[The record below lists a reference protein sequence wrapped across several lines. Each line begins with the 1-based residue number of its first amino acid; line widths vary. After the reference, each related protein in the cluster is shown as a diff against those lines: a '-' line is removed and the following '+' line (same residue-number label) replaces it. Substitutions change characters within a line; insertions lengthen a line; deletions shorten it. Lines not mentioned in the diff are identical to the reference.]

1 MSRSLNVSQQYI
13 EQVKLAVKRSGFPR
27 QKDLAENLQL
37 SLATISN
44 FLNGRPVDYLNFYEI
59 CQTLGLELD
68 KVADFEPQKCKN
80 SSPTLD
86 LESEQTT
93 TTFFQEE
100 SEIEVVNY
108 VERPPIESQCYETIG
123 QPGSLL
129 RIKAS
134 KRMGKTWLIN
144 NIIHQAL
151 KQNYMTV
158 RLSLLLAD
166 GTVLR
171 SIDEFLRW
179 FCIVV
184 CRQLRLPPKL
194 AEYWEQGL
202 GSNYNCTLYFEE
214 YLLAH
219 IERPLVLCLDEVD
232 RIFPYTGIAED
243 FLGMLRAW
251 HEEAKTRQSW
261 RKLRLILAHSTEAY
275 IPLNINRSPF
285 NVGIGIELPEFTSEQ
300 IRDLSKR
307 QGLNLDT
314 SQVLHLMDLVGGH
327 PYLVQRAI
335 YHLTSQKIS
344 FTTLLQE
351 ADTES
356 GIYNDHLRGHLYNL
370 KQYPELA
377 VAMKKIVNSDHS
389 VQLEPKQVFKLQSLG
404 LVKLHGNNIESR
416 CNLYSRYFREHLCD
430 D

>member
-44 FLNGRPVDYLNFYEI
+44 FLNGRPIDYLNFYEI
-59 CQTLGLELD
+59 CQKIGLELE
-68 KVADFEPQKCKN
+68 KIADFETQMCKN
-80 SSPTLD
+80 SFQALD
-86 LESEQTT
+86 LESEQAPATL
-93 TTFFQEE
+93 FQEE
-100 SEIEVVNY
+100 SDIEVFNY
-108 VERPPIESQCYETIG
+108 VERPPIESQCYETIV

-151 KQNYMTV
+151 RQNYITV

-194 AEYWEQGL
+194 DEYWEKGL

-214 YLLAH
+214 HLLTQ
-219 IERPLVLCLDEVD
+219 IDRPLVLCLDEVD
-232 RIFPYTGIAED
+232 RIFPYTEIAED

-285 NVGIGIELPEFTSEQ
+285 NVGVGIELPEFTSEQ
-300 IRDLSKR
+300 IRDLSRR

-314 SQVLHLMDLVGGH
+314 SQVLQLMDFVGGH

-344 FTTLLQE
+344 FATLLQE

-377 VAMKKIVNSDHS
+377 VAMKKIVNTAST

-416 CNLYSRYFREHLCD
+416 CNLYSRYFRAHLYD
-430 D
+430 E

>member
-1 MSRSLNVSQQYI
+1 MSRSINVSQQYI
-13 EQVKLAVKRSGFPR
+13 EQVKLAVKRSGFAR

-59 CQTLGLELD
+59 CQKIGLELE
-68 KVADFEPQKCKN
+68 KIADFETHSCKN
-80 SSPTLD
+80 SFQALD
-86 LESEQTT
+86 LEPEQAITSL
-93 TTFFQEE
+93 FQEE
-100 SEIEVVNY
+100 SEIEVFNY
-108 VERPPIESQCYETIG
+108 IERPPIESHCYETIV

-134 KRMGKTWLIN
+134 KRMGKTCLIN
-144 NIIHQAL
+144 NILHQAL
-151 KQNYMTV
+151 RQNYIII

-171 SIDEFLRW
+171 SLDEFLRW

-184 CRQLRLPPKL
+184 CRQLRLPPQL
-194 AEYWEQGL
+194 DDYWEKGL

-214 YLLAH
+214 HLLAQ
-219 IERPLVLCLDEVD
+219 IDRPLILCLDEVD
-232 RIFPYTGIAED
+232 RIFPCSEIAED

-251 HEEAKTRQSW
+251 HEEAKTRQIW
-261 RKLRLILAHSTEAY
+261 RKLRLILVHSTEAY

-285 NVGIGIELPEFTSEQ
+285 NVGVGIELPEFTSEQ
-300 IRDLSKR
+300 IKELSKR
-307 QGLNLDT
+307 QGLDLDT
-314 SQVLHLMDLVGGH
+314 SQILDLIDLIGGH

-335 YHLTSQKIS
+335 YHLNSQKIS
-344 FTTLLQE
+344 LAKLLQE

-377 VAMKKIVNSDHS
+377 VAMKKIVNAAKT
-389 VQLEPKQVFKLQSLG
+389 VQLEPKQIFKLQSLG
-404 LVKLHGNNIESR
+404 LVKLHGNDIESR
-416 CNLYSRYFREHLCD
+416 CNLYSRYFREHLCEE
-430 D
+430 

>member
-59 CQTLGLELD
+59 CQTLGLELE
-68 KVADFEPQKCKN
+68 KIADFETPKCKN
-80 SSPTLD
+80 SFQALD
-86 LESEQTT
+86 LEPEQATT
-93 TTFFQEE
+93 TLFQEE
-100 SEIEVVNY
+100 SEIEFSNY
-108 VERPPIESQCYETIG
+108 VERPPIESQCYETIM

-151 KQNYMTV
+151 RQNYITV

-194 AEYWEQGL
+194 DEYWEKGL

-214 YLLAH
+214 YLLAQ
-219 IERPLVLCLDEVD
+219 IDRPLVLCLDEVD
-232 RIFPYTGIAED
+232 RIFPYTEIAED

-300 IRDLSKR
+300 IRDLSRR
-307 QGLNLDT
+307 QGLHLDT
-314 SQVLHLMDLVGGH
+314 SQVLQLMDLVGGH

-335 YHLTSQKIS
+335 YHLTSQQIS

-370 KQYPELA
+370 KQYQELA
-377 VAMKKIVNSDHS
+377 VAMKKIVNTANTVH
-389 VQLEPKQVFKLQSLG
+389 LEPKQVFKLQSLG

-430 D
+430 E

>member
-1 MSRSLNVSQQYI
+1 MSRSIKVSQQHI

-59 CQTLGLELD
+59 CQKLGLELD
-68 KVADFEPQKCKN
+68 KIGDFEIHNVNN
-80 SSPTLD
+80 SYQTLD
-86 LESEQTT
+86 LETEQAPITV
-93 TTFFQEE
+93 FQEE
-100 SEIEVVNY
+100 LEIKASNY
-108 VERPPIESQCYETIG
+108 IERPPIESHCYETIV

-144 NIIHQAL
+144 NIIHQAQ
-151 KQNYMTV
+151 KQNYITV

-166 GTVLR
+166 GTVLKNL
-171 SIDEFLRW
+171 DEFLRW
-179 FCIVV
+179 FCVVV
-184 CRQLRLPPKL
+184 CRHLKLSPQLDD
-194 AEYWEQGL
+194 YWEKGL

-214 YLLAH
+214 HLLAQ
-219 IERPLVLCLDEVD
+219 IDRPLVLCLDEVD
-232 RIFPYTGIAED
+232 RIFSCSEIAED

-251 HEEAKTRQSW
+251 HEEAKSRQIW

-285 NVGIGIELPEFTSEQ
+285 NVGLGIELPEFTSEQ
-300 IRDLSKR
+300 IQELSRR

-314 SQVLHLMDLVGGH
+314 SQILELIDLIGGH

-335 YHLTSQKIS
+335 YYLNTQKIS
-344 FTTLLQE
+344 LVKLLQE

-377 VAMKKIVNSDHS
+377 VAMKKIVNTANS
-389 VQLEPKQVFKLQSLG
+389 VQLEPNQIFKLQSLG
-404 LVKLHGNNIESR
+404 LVKLHGNAIESR
-416 CNLYSRYFREHLCD
+416 CNLYSQYFREHLGNE
-430 D
+430 

>member
-1 MSRSLNVSQQYI
+1 MSRSIKVSQQHI

-27 QKDLAENLQL
+27 QKDLAESLQL

-44 FLNGRPVDYLNFYEI
+44 FLNGRSVDYLNFYEI
-59 CQTLGLELD
+59 CQKLGLELD
-68 KVADFEPQKCKN
+68 RIADFEIHNANN
-80 SSPTLD
+80 SYQTLD
-86 LESEQTT
+86 LETEQAPIAL
-93 TTFFQEE
+93 FQEE
-100 SEIEVVNY
+100 SEIKASNY
-108 VERPPIESQCYETIG
+108 IERPPIESHCYETIV

-144 NIIHQAL
+144 NIIHQAQ
-151 KQNYMTV
+151 KQNYITV

-166 GTVLR
+166 GTVLKNL
-171 SIDEFLRW
+171 DEFLRW
-179 FCIVV
+179 FCVVV
-184 CRQLRLPPKL
+184 CRQMKL
-194 AEYWEQGL
+194 TPQLDDYWEKGL

-214 YLLAH
+214 HLLAQ
-219 IERPLVLCLDEVD
+219 IDRPLVLCLDEVD
-232 RIFPYTGIAED
+232 RIFSYSEIAED

-251 HEEAKTRQSW
+251 HEEAKSRQMW

-285 NVGIGIELPEFTSEQ
+285 NVGLGIELPEFTNEQ
-300 IRDLSKR
+300 IHELSRR

-314 SQVLHLMDLVGGH
+314 SQILELMDLVGGH

-335 YHLTSQKIS
+335 YYLNTQKIS
-344 FTTLLQE
+344 LVKLLQE

-377 VAMKKIVNSDHS
+377 VAMKKIVNTANS
-389 VQLEPKQVFKLQSLG
+389 VQLEPNQIFKLQSLG
-404 LVKLHGNNIESR
+404 LVKLHGNAIESR
-416 CNLYSRYFREHLCD
+416 CNLYSQYFREHLGKE
-430 D
+430 